1 MLFRTAQFLKSHEF
15 DSCLQILG
23 FLGTSTG
30 AFFSGVIVSSL
41 LKANHALEYAYRAVF
56 ILYFVVAC
64 IKIAIS
70 LAMTSHSELVHPE
83 RSAVKP
89 VVQSVVADDERQPLL
104 TNEQSILA
112 EQEPIEP
119 VAAPAKLPILRL
131 LLICGLFSWD
141 TFGSSIIPIPFIS
154 YYWKTEYG
162 ADIGSITRTL
172 AAASMLAGLSQLVAG
187 SLARRIGI
195 IATMVF
201 THSQSFALV
210 SRRDPDVV
218 DSAGSAAVDRAGV
231 CSESLRV
238 RALFNRVLTTSDF
251 ARS

>member
-1 MLFRTAQFLKSHEF
+1 MDVLESQPRF
-15 DSCLQILG
+15 LQILG

-30 AFFSGVIVSSL
+30 AFFSGVIVTSL
-41 LKANHALEYAYRAVF
+41 LNSKHDLEYAYRAVF
-56 ILYFVVAC
+56 ILYFVVAV

-70 LAMTSHSELVHPE
+70 LVMTSHSELVHPE
-83 RSAVKP
+83 RAIKP
-89 VVQSVVADDERQPLL
+89 VVPSTTAVDDERQPLL
-104 TNEQSILA
+104 TDA
-112 EQEPIEP
+112 DAQEETIEA

-154 YYWKTEYG
+154 YYWKTQYG

-172 AAASMLAGLSQLVAG
+172 AAASTLAGLSQLVAG

-201 THSQSFALV
+201 THSTSIASFWRLIADCVCVTVPAQLLSIALAFA
-210 SRRDPDVV
+210 PNL
-218 DSAGSAAVDRAGV
+218 SAYDYS
-231 CSESLRV
+231 SSSSNQL
-238 RALFNRVLTTSDF
+238 
-251 ARS
+251 